1 MSAKPFGDFAA
12 RPLPGRVAL
21 ITGAGRG
28 IGRAVALALA
38 DAGSKV
44 VLGARTLRQV
54 EDVASEVIG
63 RGGEALAVHLDV
75 TDPQSVDEFVATAM
89 DRFGRVDVLVNNAGS
104 NNGEENGAV
113 GPVGEI
119 NPSAWWTD
127 IEVNLRGTFLCTHS
141 VLPHMAYGS
150 GHIINVVSM
159 AAVMPWP
166 YDSAYACSK
175 AAVVRLTD
183 SVAEEVRER
192 GIRVFALSPGSVDT
206 ELRGGAVDSPA
217 GRQWLTK
224 VNPNPQWVPAEL
236 PAEAVVFLVSGAAD
250 GLTGRF
256 LSVDWDLP
264 DLARR
269 AEDIERRDV
278 LQLRFVPD
286 RRNAACWP
294 VPSVR

>member
-1 MSAKPFGDFAA
+1 MSAMPFGEFAA

-75 TDPQSVDEFVATAM
+75 TDPQSVDEFVATAV

-141 VLPHMAYGS
+141 ALPHMASGGG
-150 GHIINVVSM
+150 GHIVNVVSM

-256 LSVDWDLP
+256 LSVEWDLP

-269 AEDIERRDV
+269 ATDIERRDV

-286 RRNAACWP
+286 
-294 VPSVR
+294 